1 MTRKTQLIVGAAIVA
16 AGVAVSAYLWI
27 TREKPAADDAAA
39 QTRTAP
45 RTKSTEPAK
54 MDPAVA
60 GQIRDAYQK
69 NLSDN
74 GPPGMVD
81 LMNGRGGSQTSR
93 STCRRS
99 IRLWCR
105 PAITCRPTGAGTE
118 FAAAAGRFRSR
129 RRRRREKRQ
138 SRKLRKT
145 SAAVAGTER
154 LNGDS

>member
-39 QTRTAP
+39 QTQTAP
-45 RTKSTEPAK
+45 PTKSTEPAK

-81 LMNGRGGSQTSR
+81 LMNGRGGSQTSG
-93 STCRRS
+93 SN
-99 IRLWCR
+99 LPPLDPFVV
-105 PAITCRPTGAGTE
+105 PAGHHVPADTEPVPNLPPLPGDLKPKAAPTGKAPIPE
-118 FAAAAGRFRSR
+118 APKNLPPLSPVPNR
-129 RRRRREKRQ
+129 
-138 SRKLRKT
+138 
-145 SAAVAGTER
+145 
-154 LNGDS
+154 